1 MIDLDLCAHTRE
13 FGTMGLAQTL
23 KQLRDSDHTFPIYE
37 DGKLAKGSVANI
49 GVLKYYYQLDVWMNN
64 KK

>member
-1 MIDLDLCAHTRE
+1 MIDLDHRTRMRE

-23 KQLRDSDHTFPIYE
+23 KQLRDSDHTLTIYE

-49 GVLKYYYQLDVWMNN
+49 GVLKYYCQLDVWMNN